1 MRAIIPLIDLP
12 HLETP
17 RRESETVDLRWRRA
31 AMLAGRAF
39 GRTRAWPVAA
49 RQLCREP
56 QFPGFRPSHRG
67 PIALTRAAI
76 AIASAHRPTDDTLTF
91 RLETVEPVFSKALEV
106 LVGLQSLGAGCDNNR
121 WPLSLPSPSP
131 PRSATLATP
140 CLSTRFVKRLSNPLC
155 TPIQSV
161 KEGIPSAFLS
171 LNPALSLCMWL
182 ACHIRTMI
190 RTLRNANV
198 AILQARGAV
207 SGSCKYMAL
216 VYDMLV
222 DLRLL
227 GGDIRH
233 APLRQT

>member
-1 MRAIIPLIDLP
+1 MAR
-12 HLETP
+12 
-17 RRESETVDLRWRRA
+17 DLR
-31 AMLAGRAF
+31 
-39 GRTRAWPVAA
+39 
-49 RQLCREP
+49 
-56 QFPGFRPSHRG
+56 
-67 PIALTRAAI
+67 
-76 AIASAHRPTDDTLTF
+76 PTNDTLTF
-91 RLETVEPVFSKALEV
+91 SLETVEPVFSKAFGI

-207 SGSCKYMAL
+207 SGSCKCTAL
-216 VYDMLV
+216 VHEMLV
-222 DLRLL
+222 HLRLL